1 MIHWLKVKESRKKP
15 TFTEVVEK
23 LKAKKKF
30 EDANPEEAKKARK
43 KEFRER
49 KERRKKLKEAREDEI
64 NAQIP
69 SYISKEQYTYLY
81 ESILDINLAVKKQAE
96 TTDEVEK

>member
-1 MIHWLKVKESRKKP
+1 MVHWLKVKETRNKP
-15 TFTEVVEK
+15 DFAEVVEK

-30 EDANPEEAKKARK
+30 EAANPDEAKKARK

-49 KERRKKLKEAREDEI
+49 KERNRKLKEAREDEI

-69 SYISKEQYTYLY
+69 SYISKEQFTYLY
-81 ESILDINLAVKKQAE
+81 ESILDINLAVKQQAE
-96 TTDEVEK
+96 TTDEIE